1 MPVKDNPKD
10 LPTYPS
16 DNGKNHYRPK
26 ASAPFRLTQINQRLY
41 LYPSDTKRMKLNVT
55 NKFKIA

>member
-10 LPTYPS
+10 LPTYLS

-26 ASAPFRLTQINQRLY
+26 ASAPFRLTEINQRLY
-41 LYPSDTKRMKLNVT
+41 LYPSDAKRMKN
-55 NKFKIA
+55 